1 MSIPYVKF
9 FTSDW
14 IAGCSA
20 MDPFEELVYLK
31 ICLHNWDSG
40 LPIGE
45 AGLSR
50 LMRGHEEGI
59 TGALAYL
66 LESGKI
72 TKSEDGYASE
82 RAVESFN
89 DANKRRDDA
98 INAAAKRWKTKGK
111 KDNAPAKPQHGSGIC
126 QPEPEPEPEPIKK
139 DIYPAQTELIPVE
152 DDKPKPKKRRRKPQL
167 PLPVDFEMPES
178 WIAPAIKDGV
188 PDNLIAK
195 QFAKFKKHHLSKD
208 SVMADWKQ
216 AWGTW
221 TGNYQ
226 DFKPR
231 GNTNGSGFN
240 NQQSNNGG
248 GSPSSKEISLAQLA
262 SAGSGGRRAEFSGGV
277 DESPAVI
284 RPQFGDIEGSRVRG
298 IIGSGD

>member
-72 TKSEDGYASE
+72 TKSEDGYTSE

-111 KDNAPAKPQHGSGIC
+111 KDNAPAKPQHDSGIC
-126 QPEPEPEPEPIKK
+126 QPEPEPEPEPSK
-139 DIYPAQTELIPVE
+139 DIYPAQTELIPAE
-152 DDKPKPKKRRRKPQL
+152 DDKPKATRKAPKIPF
-167 PLPVDFEMPES
+167 PVDWVLPDD
-178 WIAPAIKDGV
+178 WRAAAIKHGMP
-188 PDNLIAK
+188 PDAVDLEAE
-195 QFAKFKKHHLSKD
+195 
-208 SVMADWKQ
+208 
-216 AWGTW
+216 
-221 TGNYQ
+221 
-226 DFKPR
+226 DFKEYHIEGKEKRPGWR
-231 GNTNGSGFN
+231 RSWTMWSKNYVKYGAKNDTRSY

-284 RPQFGDIEGSRVRG
+284 RPQFADIEGSRVRG